1 MDARG
6 RVEHKIK
13 GEGRSGNRDTEIT
26 KTDNKSSEKK
36 TVSPVND
43 GHSKGNEW
51 CNRSM
56 CFERHVV
63 QLGMKEEQG
72 LEAATRRKKEKIHLL
87 LFYVLNTC
95 YNYECKHKIT
105 FKN

>member
-1 MDARG
+1 M
-6 RVEHKIK
+6 
-13 GEGRSGNRDTEIT
+13 SGNRDTEIT
-26 KTDNKSSEKK
+26 KTDNKSLEK

-56 CFERHVV
+56 CFEGAVV
-63 QLGMKEEQG
+63 QTSGNSNKEDEG
-72 LEAATRRKKEKIHLL
+72 KNTLL